1 MLVKKVVEFV
11 YVLPLL
17 FYHLVRKIPTN
28 AYLDPGLRDTKEGN
42 YERDD
47 SLKATVT

>member
-42 YERDD
+42 GYLYPREF
-47 SLKATVT
+47 SEVS